1 MKRFIKVCSLMLMAV
16 MVFILGACSRS
27 SSKSYTFNVET
38 GDKNKVELDT
48 SSGLSLS
55 MLIHEDG
62 YKSYLSIKG
71 EAGMGNNFVIQ
82 LHKML

>member
-1 MKRFIKVCSLMLMAV
+1 MLMAV

-55 MLIHEDG
+55 QMDSSRLARMMRSFWRE
-62 YKSYLSIKG
+62 YLYMR
-71 EAGMGNNFVIQ
+71 MGIRAIFRLRGSRV
-82 LHKML
+82 